1 MGLTATQRR
10 GSIIAGAPKIEGALR
25 ATIEPVIL
33 ESSPGMPRS
42 PANNDGEGAATS
54 GIRYENIVPCFI
66 SKHVKNLCDV
76 TCWKSWLKAQ
86 EEFVKLHPEEAEFDD
101 SSLERTNVTDIFK
114 SKLQSHVDGLKPG
127 ASESFAAVVMADVS
141 GYSNLSASLAERG
154 AEGAEI
160 LSKTMKGY
168 LDKVKAPPY
177 TRVFIF
183 SKKKY

>member
-1 MGLTATQRR
+1 MRLPNERR
-10 GSIIAGAPKIEGALR
+10 GSIIAAVPKIEGASLR
-25 ATIEPVIL
+25 TEPVIF
-33 ESSPGMPRS
+33 ESSPGLPRS
-42 PANNDGEGAATS
+42 PANNEGEAGS

-76 TCWKSWLKAQ
+76 TCWKSWQEAQ
-86 EEFVKLHPEEAEFDD
+86 EEFLKRNPDEADFDD
-101 SSLERTNVTDIFK
+101 SSLERTNVVDIFK
-114 SKLQSHVDGLKPG
+114 SKLQTHVDEMKPG

-168 LDKVKAPPY
+168 LDKVSTKGDRDETAY
-177 TRVFIF
+177 QRI
-183 SKKKY
+183 SN